1 MKTDIISKFI
11 DKLSE
16 RLVKSW
22 LTTLIGVVIIVG
34 SLVSHFVLKTEWL
47 ETLIGIAVGVAFL
60 PMRDPEK
67 GASIYLLL
75 IMLSWSTSA
84 CVTYNRCASKF
95 GEITTEIK
103 IIEDTIRVPIAVKP
117 DPVSHRLVWRLDSL
131 LWAKPGQKT
140 TLQDPTGQ
148 LTYTA
153 FKDSSND
160 NFYLDVVCDPDT
172 VYKEKLVPIRVEV
185 PCETTSFSPKP
196 RFLNRVWDGYKTFAA
211 IGFAVLLILN
221 LRR

>member
-11 DKLSE
+11 DRLSD

-22 LTTLIGVVIIVG
+22 LTTLVGVIIIVG
-34 SLVSHFVLKTEWL
+34 SLVSHFVLQTEWL

-60 PMRDPEK
+60 PMKDPEK
-67 GASIYLLL
+67 GASIFILLL
-75 IMLSWSTSA
+75 AFTLSS
-84 CVTYNRCASKF
+84 CVTYNRCQSKF
-95 GEITTEIK
+95 GEVSTQTK
-103 IIEDTIRVPIAVKP
+103 VIEDTIKVPISVKP
-117 DPVSHRLVWRLDSL
+117 DPIYYTLSWRLDSL
-131 LWAKPGQKT
+131 LWAKPGTKST
-140 TLQDPTGQ
+140 FRDPSGQ
-148 LTYTA
+148 ITITA
-153 FKDSSND
+153 SKDSTNENIS
-160 NFYLDVVCDPDT
+160 LDVLCDPDT
-172 VYKEKLVPIRVEV
+172 VYQDKLVPIRVEV